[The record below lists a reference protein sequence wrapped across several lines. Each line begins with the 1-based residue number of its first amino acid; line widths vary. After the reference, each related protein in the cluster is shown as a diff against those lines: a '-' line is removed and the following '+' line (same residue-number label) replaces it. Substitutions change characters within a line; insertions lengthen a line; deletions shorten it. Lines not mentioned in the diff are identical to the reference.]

1 MLHQV
6 PTHFIAGGGLR
17 ADYLITPAGDVQVR
31 QPGGNALYAAVG
43 AALWTTPVTVWARR
57 GRNFP
62 DDWLHILSR
71 TGLDLSGIVPLDID
85 ADHRTFFAYQPDGR
99 RVDTDPAVHFA
110 RAGAP
115 MPPEL
120 AGYVHST
127 PRQDDPVAF
136 EPLALRPDD
145 WPSEVDPAATAVHL
159 SPLALATHRSVSAFL
174 HAAGVR
180 QLTVDP
186 GERFM
191 IPARRDFVREILPRV
206 DAFLP
211 SDMEVRSLFGAE
223 MDLWEAAAVLCDWGA
238 PLVVVK
244 NGANG
249 VLLRRQHGRQSHVPA
264 YHAPGDPRVV
274 DVTGA
279 GDSFCGGFMAGL
291 ALHGDPLL
299 AARMGVVSASLV
311 VEGYG
316 AAYALDRGPAVA
328 RARLKELM
336 AL

>member
-1 MLHQV
+1 MAHTL

-43 AALWTTPVTVWARR
+43 AALWTAPVTVWARR
-57 GRNFP
+57 GRSFP
-62 DDWLHILSR
+62 PDWLHELSQF
-71 TGLDLSGIVPLDID
+71 GLDLTAIVPLDIE

-99 RVDTDPAVHFA
+99 RVDTDPAAHFA
-110 RAGAP
+110 RAGVP

-120 AGYVHST
+120 ADYVHST

-136 EPLALRPDD
+136 EPLALRPGD
-145 WPSEVDPAATAVHL
+145 WPADIDPAATAVHL

-174 HAAGVR
+174 RAAGIR

-186 GERFM
+186 GERYM
-191 IPARRDFVREILPRV
+191 IPARRDLVRDILPRV

-211 SDMEVRSLFGAE
+211 SDMEIRSLFGAD
-223 MDLWEAAAVLCDWGA
+223 MDLWEAAAVLCNWGA

-249 VLLRRQHGRQSHVPA
+249 VLLRWRDGRQAHVPA
-264 YHAPGDPRVV
+264 YHPPGDPRVV

-291 ALHGDPLL
+291 ALHDDPLL
-299 AARMGVVSASLV
+299 AAQMGIVAASLV

-316 AAYALDRGPAVA
+316 AAYALGRGPAAA
-328 RARLKELM
+328 RERLKQRLT
-336 AL
+336 L